1 MVRLFVVA
9 VLCAAAVACGGGD
22 SGTTVV
28 FDLDGNITEPKTFWD
43 HPFPSDLRL
52 EDDGTPD
59 LMGFPNPRDI
69 PIIDDLLAT
78 ADSRPGWPMMPV
90 AFFRFDAELSPR
102 DPNDVIA
109 ASDDSP
115 IVLIDID
122 EASPTRGRLFPTVAL
137 TLVIDDYV
145 PGYVL
150 AVAPRPG
157 FVLEGDHRYA
167 YAVMRSAHDVDG
179 EPLGVHDAV
188 SDLVNGRAP
197 GGAWGDEARTLF
209 EPLGPALDMAG
220 IDRDEVAAAT
230 VFTTGDVV
238 VELEQLSSAVRAAH
252 SVTIDDLA
260 IDPDDGADHARFCEL
275 TGTVTNPQFQRGTPP
290 FNSEGQFE
298 LGDDGLP
305 IVQRTEV
312 SPITLTL
319 PVGEMPADG
328 YPLMVYFHGSGGKS
342 YDIVD
347 RGTQLT
353 VDGEP
358 TRGEGPAFVVA
369 EHGIATVSSA
379 LPINPQRVPGAS
391 DIAYIN
397 FNNLKAA
404 PDLFRQGVF
413 EQRML
418 IDALIALEI
427 EPAVVAGCSGLSLPQ
442 DETAYK
448 FDVNKL
454 VASGQSM
461 GGMYTNMVGAVE
473 PRLRAAVPTGAGGFW
488 NSMLLEIEILEGV
501 RDLLAV
507 LIGTPEPDMTFMH
520 PGLQLLAMGW
530 ERNDPFVFMPRL
542 ARRPL
547 DGHPARPIYEP
558 VGRGDQYFSI
568 NVYDAAALSYGHE
581 QAGDEVWPSM
591 QPALALDDLDGVID
605 YPVTDNLE
613 SADGEPY
620 TGVVVQYEGDGIRNA
635 HYIFAQL
642 DEVKYQ
648 YGCFLATFF
657 ERGVATVPAPA
668 PLGTPCP

>member
-1 MVRLFVVA
+1 VFV
-9 VLCAAAVACGGGD
+9 AALAACGDGD
-22 SGTTVV
+22 SGTTAV
-28 FDLDGNITEPKTFWD
+28 FDLDGNITEPATFWD

-59 LMGFPNPRDI
+59 LTGFPNPRAI

-78 ADSRPGWPMMPV
+78 ADSRPGFAMMPV
-90 AFFRFDAELSPR
+90 GFIRFDAELAPR
-102 DPNDVIA
+102 DPADVILPSA
-109 ASDDSP
+109 DAP
-115 IVLIDID
+115 IVLIDVD
-122 EASPTRGRLFPTVAL
+122 PDSPDRGRLIPTIAL

-150 AVAPRPG
+150 AMAPRPG
-157 FVLEGDHRYA
+157 FVLEGDNTYA
-167 YAVMRSAHDVDG
+167 FAVMRSANDVAG
-179 EPLGVHDAV
+179 ELLGVNGAV
-188 SDLVNGRAP
+188 RDLVNGRTP
-197 GGAWGDEARTLF
+197 DGAWGDAARAVF
-209 EPLGPALDMAG
+209 EPLGDALDIAG
-220 IDRDEVAAAT
+220 IERDEVAAAT

-238 VELEQLSSAVRAAH
+238 KELEQLSSAVRAAH

-275 TGTVTNPQFQRGTPP
+275 TGSVTNPQFQRGDPP

-298 LGDDGLP
+298 FGDDGLP
-305 IVQRTEV
+305 IVQRTSV
-312 SPITLTL
+312 SPLTLTL
-319 PVGEMPADG
+319 PVGEMPPNG

-342 YDIVD
+342 FQVVD
-347 RGTQLT
+347 RGKQHT

-358 TRGEGPAFVVA
+358 TKGEGPAYVVA

-379 LPINPQRVPGAS
+379 LPINPERVPGVS

-418 IDALIALEI
+418 IDALAELEI
-427 EPAVVAGCSGLSLPQ
+427 DPAVVAGCSGMSLPVG
-442 DETAYK
+442 ETMYK
-448 FDVNKL
+448 LDVTKF
-454 VASGQSM
+454 AGAGQSM
-461 GGMYTNMVGAVE
+461 GGMYTNMVGAVD
-473 PRLRAAVPTGAGGFW
+473 PRLKIAVPTGAGGFW

-501 RDLLAV
+501 RDLLAI

-542 ARRPL
+542 GRRPL
-547 DGHPARPIYEP
+547 EGHPARPVYEP
-558 VGRGDQYFSI
+558 VGMGDVYFSI
-568 NVYDAAALSYGHE
+568 NVYDAAALSYGHR

-591 QPALALDDLDGVID
+591 QPALALDDLDGYID
-605 YPVTDNLE
+605 YPIANNLE
-613 SADGEPY
+613 SDGGEPY
-620 TGVVVQYEGDGIRNA
+620 TGAVVQYEGDGIRNA
-635 HYIFAQL
+635 HYIYSQL